1 MITPTYKFHTLYK
14 RQWNTEFSTEHTVC
28 IRCMEYTD
36 MEHRAERTIQTCCMI
51 DSDFHTGT
59 SSGVRML
66 PLCWQDSHN
75 LFNSTTRMPTDTLP
89 WTYIKDE
96 EDVIEF
102 GTRRKESNDKVNYES
117 QPWKFDIVER
127 LIYLT
132 GLVTYSRIW
141 QVCICQMLYIWLY
154 VTCYTKA

>member
-1 MITPTYKFHTLYK
+1 MITPTYTFHTLYK
-14 RQWNTEFSTEHTVC
+14 RKSNTEFSTEHTVC
-28 IRCMEYTD
+28 IRHMEYTD
-36 MEHRAERTIQTCCMI
+36 MERRAERTTQTCCLI

-59 SSGVRML
+59 SSWVRML

-102 GTRRKESNDKVNYES
+102 GTRRKESNYES

-127 LIYLT
+127 PIYLT
-132 GLVTYSRIW
+132 GLVTYSGIW
-141 QVCICQMLYIWLY
+141 QVCICQCICQCIWLY